1 MIKISKLIGGACF
14 ISLAGGQ
21 LSATPTNKTE
31 KTAPATQVAKPTH
44 NLNTAEKRISSA
56 LGQAVG
62 GQIKN
67 TVDNIDL
74 EAFISAIK
82 RELKGETPVLSQEET
97 MAAMQEFQTKAQKKM
112 EAKAEENKKI
122 LAEKAKETKKVSEKF
137 LTENKSKAGV
147 KTTKSGLQYKIVKA
161 GTGEVP
167 KADSQVLV
175 HYEGKLIDG
184 TVFDSSYKRG
194 EPVTFGVNQVIP
206 GWTEA
211 LTMMPVGSEWEVYI
225 PSDLAYADKDLPG
238 IPANSVLV
246 FKVELKEIKKPETA
260 LKTEATPKKDPAKG

>member
-1 MIKISKLIGGACF
+1 MRRISKIIGGACF
-14 ISLAGGQ
+14 ISLVGGQ
-21 LSATPTNKTE
+21 LSASSPNKTA
-31 KTAPATQVAKPTH
+31 TAAPATKLDKPTH

-62 GQIKN
+62 GQMKN

-74 EAFISAIK
+74 DAFIAAIK
-82 RELKGETPVLSQEET
+82 RELKDETPVLSQEET
-97 MAAMQEFQTKAQKKM
+97 MAAMQEFQAKAQKKM

-137 LTENKSKAGV
+137 LTENKSKTDV

-167 KADSQVLV
+167 KADSEVVV
-175 HYEGKLIDG
+175 HYEGKLTDG
-184 TVFDSSYKRG
+184 TIFDSSYKRG
-194 EPVTFGVNQVIP
+194 EPVTFGVGQVIP

-211 LTMMPVGSEWEVYI
+211 LTMMPVGSEWELYI
-225 PSDLAYADKDLPG
+225 PSALAYGDKDLPG

-246 FKVELKEIKKPETA
+246 FKVELKEIKKTQPLKAET
-260 LKTEATPKKDPAKG
+260 TPKKAPAKG